1 MAKEKEKVDQE
12 AALVEVIGKCANL
25 EVKVKALEELTGL
38 QGKSISTLI
47 EKNDDLEKRVKTI
60 ENYMLTNDNVLESI
74 ISDKGSI
81 GKKLAAI
88 PELEKVIDDIVKQ
101 LSATRVPV
109 PEKELAEIKKFLVE
123 KYHYKGN

>member
-1 MAKEKEKVDQE
+1 MGKEKEKIDQE

-25 EVKVKALEELTGL
+25 EAKVKAFSDLNTRVEELEKLAPEDGLLLSRLVKQVADLQELTEL

-47 EKNDDLEKRVKTI
+47 EKGV
-60 ENYMLTNDNVLESI
+60 ES
-74 ISDKGSI
+74 
-81 GKKLAAI
+81 
-88 PELEKVIDDIVKQ
+88 EKVIDDIVKQ

-109 PEKELAEIKKFLVE
+109 PEKELANIKKFLVE